1 MTRFADEIIMSAEH
15 YPPRLKSPFLDGMA
29 RLLKNHTTKR
39 ILVDAPQWEAF
50 FQADPLPKEVLSQLH
65 WPFDNAIY
73 LEPTHPIMPADMDIV
88 DHALKES
95 INAQGE
101 DVDDGE
107 KSYIRAMVILPTG
120 ERRTLCILNSW
131 KGQMMSATCELN
143 LQQGT
148 AHGEPPPGF
157 TPQQDQA
164 PRAGAEALQVHTGHQ
179 KVQRRPARDCGGTK
193 HRARPRRIECLCPL
207 ARRSPRNPRCR
218 GFLQGQSL
226 A

>member
-1 MTRFADEIIMSAEH
+1 M
-15 YPPRLKSPFLDGMA
+15 
-29 RLLKNHTTKR
+29 LKNHTTKR

-73 LEPTHPIMPADMDIV
+73 LEPTHPIMPADMDVV

-157 TPQQDQA
+157 TPQQ
-164 PRAGAEALQVHTGHQ
+164 GAESFQDSLNYFATAVTLLIAYITAKGIIVTPEPLPRQ
-179 KVQRRPARDCGGTK
+179 QRRRLEQTGQPNPWYVIRAQDTRNQTASASDGTSWPT
-193 HRARPRRIECLCPL
+193 APTGPDT
-207 ARRSPRNPRCR
+207 N
-218 GFLQGQSL
+218 G
-226 A
+226 